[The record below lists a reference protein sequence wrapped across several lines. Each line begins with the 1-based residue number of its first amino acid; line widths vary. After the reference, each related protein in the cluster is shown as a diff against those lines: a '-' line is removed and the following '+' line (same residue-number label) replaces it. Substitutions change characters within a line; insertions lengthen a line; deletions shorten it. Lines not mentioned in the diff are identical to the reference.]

1 MSSEQ
6 HEMADFRRVGSL
18 EQEVHETPPLNDAML
33 NSAQDIDVLDRPPTP
48 QRTPRSSNAGIKS
61 NYDYDDQKW
70 DRWFVLIMFAI
81 LNFSNI
87 ASWHC
92 IRVRWKLCQCLFSRK
107 HFNLVKLSAVYML
120 ISIPIGFWGMWL
132 GGIAGVRGS
141 LLIAAFANV
150 RGALIRTSSGW
161 SFNGNDRGSFVL
173 IGQGFAAVSYPFL
186 MYLPSTIS
194 NTYFPRDQRTIATT
208 IGFSVESTWNLDG
221 QSHLASDSS
230 IISRCCYAKPSIA
243 RYLRDRKWRSY
254 FRSRSKEVDGND
266 HMGSKVTYHE
276 SIKACFKNPTYV
288 ILFFSLGG
296 GIGMFNSL
304 YAKMFDMLCPVGRG
318 NLMAGLC
325 VVVMITSG
333 VIGSVAVGF
342 VIDRKKCYREAV
354 MALMCGAVISG
365 IAFIWLTNL
374 EGKIVGFL
382 LIVFACTL
390 GACGLAAY
398 PVGLE
403 LALEATYPVASEV
416 ASGLIV
422 IFGQLFGLFFI
433 LILQNFSKIIGE
445 DDTHISSIQVCG
457 TSATEP
463 HSPTNSPKK
472 YTAAFVIIIGIAM
485 MFATLTVFIQP
496 EYKRSAVEGV
506 YRKQGKQVHYG
517 PDESNPRV
525 DVNSVHKI
533 TPEAEERQRINAA
546 AKIRQELYAAKIREE
561 NVECVTPKSH
571 SEASTPAN

>member
-1 MSSEQ
+1 MSKEEHELDNLRQVESVQ
-6 HEMADFRRVGSL
+6 HEVP
-18 EQEVHETPPLNDAML
+18 EEHEVPPLNDAML
-33 NSAQDIDVLDRPPTP
+33 NSARDIDVLDRPPTP
-48 QRTPRSSNAGIKS
+48 QRTPRSSNAGIK
-61 NYDYDDQKW
+61 YDDQKW
-70 DRWFVLIMFAI
+70 DRWFVLIMFVI
-81 LNFSNI
+81 LNFSNT
-87 ASWHC
+87 ASW
-92 IRVRWKLCQCLFSRK
+92 IAYAPVANYVNAYYRGSTSTWL
-107 HFNLVKLSAVYML
+107 ATVYML
-120 ISIPIGFWGMWL
+120 ISIPLGFWGMWL

-141 LLIAAFANV
+141 LVFAAFTNV
-150 RGALIRTSSGW
+150 LGALIRVLSGW
-161 SFNGNDRGSFVL
+161 FFNSHDRSSFVL

-208 IGFSVESTWNLDG
+208 IGLLSAPIGILMGSLIPPLIVQSSQDVNILNLVLLG
-221 QSHLASDSS
+221 LCVIGGGGALFAA
-230 IISRCCYAKPSIA
+230 AKK
-243 RYLRDRKWRSY
+243 LTT
-254 FRSRSKEVDGND
+254 ND
-266 HMGSKVTYHE
+266 HMGSKVPYYE
-276 SIKACFKNPTYV
+276 SVKACFKNPTY
-288 ILFFSLGG
+288 LMLLFSLGG

-304 YAKMFDMLCPVGRG
+304 YAQMFEMLCPVGRG

-333 VIGSVAVGF
+333 IIGSVAVGF

-354 MALMCGAVISG
+354 MVLMCGAVLSG

-374 EGKIVGFL
+374 EGKFVGFL

-422 IFGQLFGLFFI
+422 IFGQLFGIFFI
-433 LILQNFSKIIGE
+433 AVLRNFSKIIGE
-445 DDTHISSIQVCG
+445 DGAHISSIQVCG
-457 TSATEP
+457 TSATDP
-463 HSPTNSPKK
+463 HSPTNSPKS
-472 YTAAFVIIIGIAM
+472 YTIAFVIISGIAM
-485 MFATLTVFIQP
+485 MFATLTFFIQP

-506 YRKQGKQVHYG
+506 YRKQQGKQVHYG
-517 PDESNPRV
+517 PDENPRV
-525 DVNSVHKI
+525 DVNTVQEI
-533 TPEAEERQRINAA
+533 TPEAEEKQKIIAA

-561 NVECVTPKSH
+561 NVECITPKS

>member
-33 NSAQDIDVLDRPPTP
+33 NSARDIDVLDRPPTP

-87 ASWHC
+87 ASW
-92 IRVRWKLCQCLFSRK
+92 IAYASVGNYVNAYYRGNTSTW
-107 HFNLVKLSAVYML
+107 LSAVYML

-150 RGALIRTSSGW
+150 LGALIRTSSGW
-161 SFNGNDRGSFVL
+161 FFNGNDRGSFVL

-208 IGFSVESTWNLDG
+208 IGFLSNPLGILMANLISPLIV
-221 QSHLASDSS
+221 QSSQDVVMLNLVLLGICVIGSGGATFAAA
-230 IISRCCYAKPSIA
+230 AKKLTA
-243 RYLRDRKWRSY
+243 
-254 FRSRSKEVDGND
+254 ND

-472 YTAAFVIIIGIAM
+472 YTVAFVIISGIAM

-525 DVNSVHKI
+525 DVNSVQKI

>member
-1 MSSEQ
+1 
-6 HEMADFRRVGSL
+6 
-18 EQEVHETPPLNDAML
+18 
-33 NSAQDIDVLDRPPTP
+33 
-48 QRTPRSSNAGIKS
+48 
-61 NYDYDDQKW
+61 
-70 DRWFVLIMFAI
+70 RWFVLIMFAI

-87 ASWHC
+87 ASWASAS
-92 IRVRWKLCQCLFSRK
+92 VGNYVNAYSRG
-107 HFNLVKLSAVYML
+107 NTSTWLSAVYML

-208 IGFSVESTWNLDG
+208 IGLWNPLG
-221 QSHLASDSS
+221 ILMANLISPLIVQSSQDVVMLNLVLLGICVIGSGGATV
-230 IISRCCYAKPSIA
+230 I
-243 RYLRDRKWRSY
+243 
-254 FRSRSKEVDGND
+254 RSRSKEVDGND

-445 DDTHISSIQVCG
+445 DDTHISSIQV
-457 TSATEP
+457 
-463 HSPTNSPKK
+463 
-472 YTAAFVIIIGIAM
+472 
-485 MFATLTVFIQP
+485 
-496 EYKRSAVEGV
+496 
-506 YRKQGKQVHYG
+506 
-517 PDESNPRV
+517 
-525 DVNSVHKI
+525 
-533 TPEAEERQRINAA
+533 
-546 AKIRQELYAAKIREE
+546 
-561 NVECVTPKSH
+561 
-571 SEASTPAN
+571 